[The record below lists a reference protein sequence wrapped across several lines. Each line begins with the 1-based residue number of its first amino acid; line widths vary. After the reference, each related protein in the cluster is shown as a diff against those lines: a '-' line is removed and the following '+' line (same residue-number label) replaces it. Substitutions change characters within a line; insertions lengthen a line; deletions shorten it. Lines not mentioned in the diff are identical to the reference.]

1 MPKLSLPP
9 EWHADLGGS
18 YFIKIPGAARGSGL
32 AIYLLPGALVRN
44 RYRGSRISQGNSPS
58 AWYVSCDSLGIQRQP
73 LTKEEISLEE
83 AELMALSYIEKRLKS
98 KELQVKTWL
107 KNVKRL
113 LGRQT
118 TTAATTGEES

>member
-18 YFIKIPGAARGSGL
+18 YFIKISGAARGSGL
-32 AIYLLPGALVRN
+32 AVYLLPGALVRN
-44 RYRGSRISQGNSPS
+44 RFRGSRISQGNSPS
-58 AWYVSCDSLGIQRQP
+58 AWYVSCDNLGIQRRP

-83 AELMALSYIEKRLKS
+83 AELMALGYIEERLKS

-107 KNVKRL
+107 KNVARCL
-113 LGRQT
+113 CGRSRHART
-118 TTAATTGEES
+118 KET